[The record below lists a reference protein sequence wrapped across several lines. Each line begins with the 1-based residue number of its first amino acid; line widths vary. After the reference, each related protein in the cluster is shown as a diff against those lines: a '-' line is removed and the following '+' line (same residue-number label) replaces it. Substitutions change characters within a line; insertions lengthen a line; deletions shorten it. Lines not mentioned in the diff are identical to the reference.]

1 MWPRTVE
8 VMLGLWLAMSPF
20 IFSHSPDQPRM
31 WWTDFGAA
39 FLIIT
44 VSLASFGHRTS
55 RAHLLNILIAL
66 WLVGYSYFAF
76 SESPP
81 PAVQNDL
88 TVGILLLMLAIIP
101 SRATAPPAGWSE
113 ISVVAT
119 DAGARET

>member
-20 IFSHSPDQPRM
+20 IFSHSPDQPGL

-44 VSLASFGHRTS
+44 VSFASFGKRTR

-113 ISVVAT
+113 LSVVGT
-119 DAGARET
+119 EPGARDR